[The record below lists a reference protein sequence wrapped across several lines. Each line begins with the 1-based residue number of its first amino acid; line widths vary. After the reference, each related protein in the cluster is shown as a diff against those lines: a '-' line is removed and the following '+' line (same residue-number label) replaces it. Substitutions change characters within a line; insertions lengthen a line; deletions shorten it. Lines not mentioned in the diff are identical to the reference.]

1 LSCNNASDSH
11 TTSEAAE
18 FRRLENL
25 DVNAESE
32 YKDPYWDNPAV
43 GADPT
48 EKTNLVKKFNNLLV
62 FHIDDTMEVKTVY
75 TATLALARNAAIGP
89 LKIKVLEESGASGDD
104 VLLDTTIELGKRM
117 KANLKDMSPSD
128 NKSFK
133 IEPFGTDEQNL
144 NKSKESYWQWSIEPL
159 KEGSH
164 KLMLSIQVIL
174 SDEDKVNLPARNIPV
189 MIYSKKVPF
198 MSKVGNFF
206 SNYWQWLITAI
217 LLPIIIALLTNSLKQ
232 RGEKKKQ
239 KV

>member
-89 LKIKVLEESGASGDD
+89 LKIKVLEESGTSGDD

-174 SDEDKVNLPARNIPV
+174 SDEDKVNLPARNIPI

-198 MSKVGNFF
+198 T
-206 SNYWQWLITAI
+206 NYWQWLITAI
-217 LLPIIIALLTNSLKQ
+217 LLPIIIALLTNTLKQ